1 MDPKAVEFLL
11 LCVFSVLAILAGY
24 VSRERGWL
32 REEASRHVHWV
43 TIVILWSAGAVFSLW
58 NLAPDRANLWVLIIV
73 PLCVALP
80 AYAVLPIARA
90 MKLPRQ
96 QVGVLALAAGTSN
109 SGFTLGAFL
118 CYTLLPSPALLTQM
132 TGEGAEPE
140 TLSYNA
146 LAYGVLA
153 VMTMSAAVVF
163 LLFPLAYK
171 LGDHGKGD
179 RTLRQLILRSFIDW
193 KAMMFYC
200 SAVGI
205 ALAYL
210 RVPYPQV
217 IHDWHLLK
225 ILFYLG
231 AAGAYFGVGMRL
243 HLSEIRPHLRSH
255 ALVAAIKFIAF
266 PLLSGGLLLAATR
279 AGVVA
284 PPPPLMVQAL
294 LLLAFMP
301 SAIQT
306 VMLSN
311 LFHLDARMASSVWVV
326 NSVLFFLIPLP
337 LMIVAMRWL

>member
-1 MDPKAVEFLL
+1 MDPKALEFLL
-11 LCVFSVLAILAGY
+11 LCVFSVLAIAAGY
-24 VSRERGWL
+24 LSRERGWL
-32 REEASRHVHWV
+32 REETSRHVHWV

-58 NLAPDRANLWVLIIV
+58 NLAPEPANLWVLVVV

-80 AYAVLPIARA
+80 AYGVLPIARA

-96 QVGVLALAAGTSN
+96 RVGVLALAAGTSN

-118 CYTLLPSPALLTQM
+118 CYTLLPSPGLLERLTRDG
-132 TGEGAEPE
+132 TEPR
-140 TLSYNA
+140 TLTYNA
-146 LAYGVLA
+146 LAYGVLT

-179 RTLRQLILRSFIDW
+179 RTLGQLILGSFLDW

-200 SAVGI
+200 SAAGI
-205 ALAYL
+205 TLAYL

-243 HLSEIRPHLRSH
+243 HLSELRPHVRSH
-255 ALVAAIKFIAF
+255 ALIALIKFVAL
-266 PLLSGGLLLAATR
+266 PVLTGGLLFAATR
-279 AGVVA
+279 TGIVA
-284 PPPPLMVQAL
+284 PPPPLMVQSL

-326 NSVLFFLIPLP
+326 NSLVFFLIPLP
-337 LMIVAMRWL
+337 LIILALRWL